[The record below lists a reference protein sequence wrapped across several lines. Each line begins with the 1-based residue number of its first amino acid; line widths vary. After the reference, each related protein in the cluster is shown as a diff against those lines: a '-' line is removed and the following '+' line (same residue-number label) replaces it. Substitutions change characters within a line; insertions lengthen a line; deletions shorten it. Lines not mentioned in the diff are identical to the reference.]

1 MTSLTMDGGNRIVGT
16 EFVKLLIT
24 GSSNLA
30 TEEYVDN
37 KIGGSSADAY
47 TKAEA
52 DALLNAKLNVSNPD
66 VSGNLRVATGGGGK
80 LIINSSTTP
89 ASESL
94 YAAKVPLL
102 QANSNIQTT
111 QKVKSDVYDTNSNGD
126 MKIQRNTIDY
136 IVLESDK
143 INLKKDL
150 YVNDVLFTGVDA

>member
-37 KIGGSSADAY
+37 KLGGSSADAY

-66 VSGNLRVATGGGGK
+66 VSGNLRVATGGGG
-80 LIINSSTTP
+80 N
-89 ASESL
+89 
-94 YAAKVPLL
+94 
-102 QANSNIQTT
+102 
-111 QKVKSDVYDTNSNGD
+111 
-126 MKIQRNTIDY
+126 
-136 IVLESDK
+136 
-143 INLKKDL
+143 
-150 YVNDVLFTGVDA
+150 